1 MRHEPQLRPFAAL
14 SVGWTGYRDA
24 LPRSI
29 RETSGSRR
37 SPAQVPAGS
46 AERLRSLSLPKTFAA
61 HGIGVGGF
69 SDCAAGLASRRSRQ
83 AWNCHLRARTDSTA
97 QHCTAL
103 DAQHWT
109 TALDSQA
116 LHSTG
121 QSRSAERSTA
131 QHWTVKI
138 CREDCQH
145 WTTASTGQSRSAART
160 ASTGRLPALD
170 SQDLQRRRRGL
181 SAAARVGWNPRHPNF
196 RFLRR
201 AHCVDSAARATIPS
215 RQTVESAR

>member
-1 MRHEPQLRPFAAL
+1 VRHEPQLRPFAAL

-69 SDCAAGLASRRSRQ
+69 SDCAAELASRRSRQ

-145 WTTASTGQSRSAART
+145 C

-170 SQDLQRRRRGL
+170 SQDLQRGL
-181 SAAARVGWNPRHPNF
+181 PALDDCQHWTVKICREDGVAYQ
-196 RFLRR
+196 
-201 AHCVDSAARATIPS
+201 
-215 RQTVESAR
+215 RQLE